1 MKLNREKPWKIYYL
15 PSAVWLLIPFYSS
28 RTSMNSK
35 FAVGISACTSGAINR
50 RPPKSHISVFIM
62 IECWQSLRRMFLL
75 SKWKV
80 YYEYWNAI
88 WVPDVHTGRKE
99 GNEGYRSLWSGA
111 HFTIHSLELPVCQ
124 IQGRRFP
131 ALESSPFEM
140 KTVTALRR
148 HVTVF
153 SDDLLWMKH
162 AIYLVLSFSFQRVGR
177 IEVFLILLY
186 NMSNWHFIDVGSSVI
201 Q

>member
-15 PSAVWLLIPFYSS
+15 PRAVWLLIPLYSS
-28 RTSMNSK
+28 QTSMNSK
-35 FAVGISACTSGAINR
+35 FAVGTNACASGAINR

-62 IECWQSLRRMFLL
+62 IECWQALRRMFLL

-99 GNEGYRSLWSGA
+99 GNEGVLKPVIWRSLHNSFLRAACLSVSCTGKLSFWKEDCHGTAESCDCVLWWLVVDETC
-111 HFTIHSLELPVCQ
+111 HIPC
-124 IQGRRFP
+124 
-131 ALESSPFEM
+131 AL
-140 KTVTALRR
+140 
-148 HVTVF
+148 
-153 SDDLLWMKH
+153 
-162 AIYLVLSFSFQRVGR
+162 LSFSFQKVGW

-186 NMSNWHFIDVGSSVI
+186 NMSNWHFIDVGSGAI